1 MAFVSL
7 GMIEMVHS
15 FNIRSEE
22 SIFKVG
28 LFHNKY
34 LVGAFIIGTIM
45 QIGIVFIPSI
55 ANIFD
60 LVTLTST
67 QWLYIAAISF
77 APIVIVELQKKLNE
91 ILFGR
96 TVYEYKEAR
105 N

>member
-1 MAFVSL
+1 
-7 GMIEMVHS
+7 
-15 FNIRSEE
+15 
-22 SIFKVG
+22 
-28 LFHNKY
+28 
-34 LVGAFIIGTIM
+34 M